1 MKKNNKHQALRIE
14 LQAIAQLIGQLAE
27 HLLKATGLMCSIGG
41 VPMNVDERNWTFPE
55 NDYDWLAT
63 WLTTNEYALARK
75 RKWKSESWP
84 AYATRLSKYVG
95 WSVEHALLQ
104 RCMTQKM
111 GQKRRQK

>member
-1 MKKNNKHQALRIE
+1 MRKNNKHQALRIE

-27 HLLKATGLMCSIGG
+27 HLMKATGLICSIGG

-95 WSVEHALLQ
+95 WSVDHVLLQ
-104 RCMTQKM
+104 RCLKQKI
-111 GQKRRQK
+111 GIPKHKN